1 MRGGGGA
8 RPRGTGPRCVWTPR
22 SLLGRDPDLGCAAVL
37 GFLGHVSIHS
47 LRHSDLHGHPTA
59 QFCARA
65 CSRPCVRRLVS
76 LAGAGGGWWGSFEES
91 LRILFRFYECGLHW
105 ASGPHALPRPSRPR
119 PQTATSQSSQT
130 QHSRVHFLR
139 RGSAHPASAA
149 CAPLALRMPDLAAQG
164 PPDANAASLREAGG
178 VPREGGSRRVQG
190 HRELPRGAHPVPQ
203 SALLQSESETH
214 GSVRSAP
221 TFRRID
227 LKAPPTENCRPVRSG
242 RNNPRDVQ
250 SPRHRARGAKGGKK
264 GSDPQTLEPPPFPS
278 GAC

>member
-8 RPRGTGPRCVWTPR
+8 RPRGTGPRCVWPPR
-22 SLLGRDPDLGCAAVL
+22 SLLGRDPDL

-76 LAGAGGGWWGSFEES
+76 LAGAGGCWWGSFEES

-164 PPDANAASLREAGG
+164 PLMQTPPPCARRGVSHGGGG
-178 VPREGGSRRVQG
+178 VGVSKATVSSPAGLTPCLSQ
-190 HRELPRGAHPVPQ
+190 PFCKAKAKPTVPF
-203 SALLQSESETH
+203 ST
-214 GSVRSAP
+214 
-221 TFRRID
+221 
-227 LKAPPTENCRPVRSG
+227 
-242 RNNPRDVQ
+242 DV
-250 SPRHRARGAKGGKK
+250 SSH
-264 GSDPQTLEPPPFPS
+264 
-278 GAC
+278 